1 MKLILLIVIS
11 SSLILGMEIL
21 KRKFS
26 LSVVLTRRAIHISTA
41 TVAAIAPLFVTKQ
54 QLIFVCILFA
64 GVLFAGRKH
73 RLFSAIQ
80 SVERHTFGEIFLPLG
95 VAVTA
100 FFFLPDSILAF
111 QFGILIMGV
120 SDAIGGLV
128 GERFGKH
135 IFMILGNK
143 KSLEGSLVFFGCS
156 LILTYLFYPIF
167 GHNLFL
173 IPLILTVIE
182 FGFIYGLD
190 NLVLPIVAAYL
201 INFLI

>member
-26 LSVVLTRRAIHISTA
+26 LSVALTRRVIHISTA
-41 TVAAIAPLFVTKQ
+41 VVAATAPLFVTKQ

-95 VAVTA
+95 IVATA
-100 FFFLPDSILAF
+100 FFFLPRDMLAF
-111 QFGILIMGV
+111 QFGVFIMGI

-128 GERFGKH
+128 GERFGKR
-135 IFMILGNK
+135 IFMIFGNK
-143 KSLEGSLVFFGCS
+143 KSLEGSLAFFGCS

-167 GHNLFL
+167 GYKLFL
-173 IPLILTVIE
+173 IPLILTITE
-182 FGFIYGLD
+182 FSFIYGLD
-190 NLVLPIVAAYL
+190 NLVLPILGAYL
-201 INFLI
+201 IHFIL